1 MKSALIFAL
10 VIASTAALV
19 TAQAQTYQWKDKN
32 GQTVI
37 SDMAPPGTAKISRT
51 VGEAQPGAEKS
62 EPSAIK
68 PADEPQTTAEKN
80 LAFKKRQQEA
90 REKAEKEAKEKTA
103 AAEKRE
109 NCDRA
114 RRNLAILES
123 NQAMTT
129 LDDKGER
136 QLMNSNQRAQEMER
150 AQRFIAETC
159 K

>member
-1 MKSALIFAL
+1 MNSALIFAL
-10 VIASTAALV
+10 VIASTAGLV

-37 SDMAPPGTAKISRT
+37 SDIAPPGTAKISRT
-51 VGEAQPGAEKS
+51 VGEAQPGVEKNQ
-62 EPSAIK
+62 PSAAK
-68 PADEPQTTAEKN
+68 SADEPQTTAEKN

-90 REKAEKEAKEKTA
+90 REKAEKEEKGKAA

-114 RRNLAILES
+114 HRNLAILES
-123 NQAMTT
+123 NQAITT

-159 K
+159 N